1 MAVDRDGKIHV
12 ADWGNERVQTLNPD
26 GSFHRLLRGEA
37 TLSKW
42 AEEWLEVNPDEY
54 NVRKS
59 SELLV
64 EYLPDHLRTPYHVAS
79 QTEPLFWG
87 PVSVKLDSEDR
98 LYVTEHSRH
107 RIQIYEQSYIEKTQL
122 PNALSGKTGRSLPKM
137 EK

>member
-12 ADWGNERVQTLNPD
+12 ADWGNERVQTLNSD

-42 AEEWLEVNPDEY
+42 AEEWLEANPDEY

-64 EYLPDHLRTPYHVAS
+64 EDLPDHLRTPYHVAA
-79 QTEPLFWG
+79 QTEPLFRG